1 MHLSL
6 PMYPMKIW
14 VLTLLVAPVLWILAC
29 VVGIISLEVPRVGFE
44 ALALFWMVPVFY
56 MMGILMSLP
65 VLGVFLLLYY
75 LLKDRD
81 VSLVVWKSIF
91 TVMGILG
98 IFLTFVYI
106 GGTDQTELALCYSS
120 TLTTLIWTL
129 KRD

>member
-14 VLTLLVAPVLWILAC
+14 VLTLLVAPVLWILGC

-44 ALALFWMVPVFY
+44 ALAL
-56 MMGILMSLP
+56 
-65 VLGVFLLLYY
+65 
-75 LLKDRD
+75 
-81 VSLVVWKSIF
+81 
-91 TVMGILG
+91 
-98 IFLTFVYI
+98 
-106 GGTDQTELALCYSS
+106 CYSS